1 MKFWGVLYIDFG
13 VGFIFKLY
21 CIIGC
26 NFSSFIIFVLIVY
39 FGMFEN
45 FKDLYIE
52 YELLLVLCW
61 RGLIK
66 L

>member
-21 CIIGC
+21 CIIGL
-26 NFSSFIIFVLIVY
+26 NFIIFVLIVY
-39 FGMFEN
+39 LGMFEN